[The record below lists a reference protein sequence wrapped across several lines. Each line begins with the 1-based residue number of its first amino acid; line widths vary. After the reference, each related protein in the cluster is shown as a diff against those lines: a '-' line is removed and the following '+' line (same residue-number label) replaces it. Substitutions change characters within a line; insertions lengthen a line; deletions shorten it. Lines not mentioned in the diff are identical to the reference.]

1 MTEYLMHNKVRL
13 ALHSLKSTAEG
24 RPLLVLH
31 GLGMRSPGQ
40 VEAPLETWRGPI
52 YALDF
57 TGHGESTIPKGGGY
71 TAEVLMGDA
80 DAALGAIGPVTVLGY
95 GLGAYVALLLCGAR
109 PKEVMGA
116 ILCDGPGLT
125 GGGPAP
131 GSPYLPAVNPNAVVP
146 PDPWALAELAR
157 DIRPE
162 DYATNFLRQ
171 ATQFSELEHPVTV
184 CAGSRPPWLDAVA
197 SEPGVKCGSLK
208 EALEE
213 YSSA

>member
-1 MTEYLMHNKVRL
+1 MTQYVVHNKVRL
-13 ALHSLKSTAEG
+13 AVHLLQGEGDG

-31 GLGMRSPGQ
+31 GLGMRSPGE
-40 VEAPLETWRGPI
+40 VEAPLDTWRGPI

-80 DAALGAIGPVTVLGY
+80 DAALGAIGPATVLGY
-95 GLGAYVALLLCGAR
+95 GLGAYIALLLCGAR

-116 ILCDGPGLT
+116 ILCDGPGLA

-131 GSPYLPAVNPNAVVP
+131 GSPYLPSVNPNAVVP
-146 PDPWALAELAR
+146 PDPWALAELSR

-171 ATQFSELEHPVTV
+171 ATQFSELQHPVTV
-184 CAGSRPPWLDAVA
+184 CATSRPPWLNAVA
-197 SEPGVKCGSLK
+197 NEPGVKCGSIR

-213 YSSA
+213 YKSV